1 MLCSDKHCLAPA
13 ESSLFHPSTHH
24 EISRFAD
31 LWGQQKLGN
40 FRQCVA
46 HMRQEKERIYS
57 SLW

>member
-1 MLCSDKHCLAPA
+1 M
-13 ESSLFHPSTHH
+13 
-24 EISRFAD
+24 SRFAD